1 MYTACRISCVS
12 LSVDVESPSV
22 VQSLGVAVV
31 AQAIT
36 VPLIVADSGQDICS
50 VLELWTKSRLCY
62 SF

>member
-1 MYTACRISCVS
+1 M
-12 LSVDVESPSV
+12 DVESPSV

-50 VLELWTKSRLCY
+50 VLELWTKSWLCY

>member
-1 MYTACRISCVS
+1 M
-12 LSVDVESPSV
+12 DVESPSV